1 MLVRSSF
8 QAQKPAA
15 VPIKLAINEILK
27 VLMST
32 PSALYTRKTA
42 GWFHRICPVSVSQA
56 YLLLSCPSNR
66 IGLTI
71 ASSIPNEVPMRF
83 RRLLPAF
90 FLLFALA
97 SFAQSAPSEKAVGFS
112 IDNIDKTLDPC
123 ADFYQYACGNWLK
136 NTEIPADQSSWV
148 SFTELDER
156 NLVTLKDIL
165 EKASTGGSNR
175 SAVEQKIGDFYGAC
189 MDENAANGKG
199 LAPLQPELDR
209 IAAVKDKAALI
220 DAIARVHLIGPSPL
234 FNFYSA
240 PDLHNANS
248 VIAYIDQGGLS
259 LPDRDYYIKD
269 DARMTEMRKHLVEY
283 ITQVFTLEGQ
293 SAQQAGDSAQTVLRI
308 ETALAK
314 ASMDR
319 TMRRDPKNRDHKMTR
334 DAALA
339 LAPNFYLDRYFTDV
353 AAPSFSELNVPNPEF
368 FKQVN
373 TVLDTESLDS
383 LKTYVSWHMLRGAA
397 PWLSQPF
404 VDANFKMR
412 QALTGQ
418 KEIQARWKRC
428 VGLTDNSLGEALGQK
443 YVELTFGADGK
454 QRMLKMVDALEK
466 SLDQDIQGLSWMSGD
481 TKKQAKAKLQAIRN
495 KIGYPDVWRDYSSVQ
510 IASGD
515 LLGNLQRANE
525 FESKRQIAKIGK
537 PLDRKE
543 WGMTPPT
550 VNAYYSGSYNEIVFP
565 AGILQPPFFDKKM
578 DDAVNFGGIGLVIGH
593 ELTHGFD
600 DQGRKFDPEGNL
612 RDWWTADDGKEFE
625 KRVSCVADEYSNFVA
640 VDDLKLNGRLTLG
653 ENTADNGGA
662 RIAYNALEE
671 LIAADRTG
679 KEGQKIDGYT
689 PEQRFFLGFARVWC
703 QKQRPEFARV
713 QVTTNPHSPGK
724 YRVNGV
730 VQNMTEFQK
739 AWGCKAGQP
748 MVAQNACRVW

>member
-1 MLVRSSF
+1 M
-8 QAQKPAA
+8 
-15 VPIKLAINEILK
+15 
-27 VLMST
+27 
-32 PSALYTRKTA
+32 
-42 GWFHRICPVSVSQA
+42 RICR
-56 YLLLSCPSNR
+56 L
-66 IGLTI
+66 
-71 ASSIPNEVPMRF
+71 IPAI
-83 RRLLPAF
+83 L
-90 FLLFALA
+90 LLFASA

-136 NTEIPADQSSWV
+136 STEIPADRSSWV

-165 EKASTGGSNR
+165 EKTSSGGPSR

-189 MDENAANGKG
+189 MDEKAANQKG

-220 DAIARVHLIGPSPL
+220 DAVARVHMIGPNPL
-234 FNFYSA
+234 FNFYSGS
-240 PDLHNANS
+240 DLHNANQ

-269 DARMTEMRKHLVEY
+269 DARMTEMRKHLGEY
-283 ITQVFTLEGQ
+283 VTETFALAGRTP
-293 SAQQAGDSAQTVLRI
+293 QQAGEAAQTVLRI

-319 TMRRDPKNRDHKMTR
+319 TLRRDPKNRDHKMTR

-353 AAPSFSELNVPNPEF
+353 AAPSFSALNVSNPEF

-373 TVLDTESLDS
+373 TVVENESLDN
-383 LKTYVSWHMLRGAA
+383 LKTYVIWHLLRGSS

-428 VGLTDNSLGEALGQK
+428 VELTDDSLGEALGQK
-443 YVELTFGADGK
+443 YVEVTFGADGK
-454 QRMLKMVDALEK
+454 QRMLKMVDVLEK
-466 SLDQDIQGLSWMSGD
+466 SLDEDIQGLPWMSAE
-481 TKKQAKAKLQAIRN
+481 TKQQAKVKLQAIRN
-495 KIGYPDVWRDYSSVQ
+495 KIGYPDVWRDYSSLTVV
-510 IASGD
+510 SGD
-515 LLGNLQRANE
+515 LVGNLERANE
-525 FESKRQIAKIGK
+525 FESKREIAKIEK

-550 VNAYYSGSYNEIVFP
+550 VNAYYNSSMNDINFP

-600 DQGRKFDPEGNL
+600 DQGRKSDANGNL
-612 RDWWTADDGKEFE
+612 RDWWTAEDGKEFE
-625 KRVSCVADEYSNFVA
+625 KRVSCVADEYSNFVV

-671 LIAADRTG
+671 LIAADPTG
-679 KEGQKIDGYT
+679 KAGQKIDGYT

-703 QKQRPEFARV
+703 EKRRPEYARA

-724 YRVNGV
+724 YRVDGV
-730 VQNMTEFQK
+730 VQNMPEFQK